1 MDNTRILKIDQP
13 DGWEVLH
20 CKHLTVTHFQA
31 WGNFS
36 DKEIFD
42 YQASGSLCTCT
53 VRHRQQEHQMP
64 RMNSN
69 SQNHLDVLQYY
80 RFPSQG
86 NYEVYMIACKAEGEQ
101 FGARRFAKVRLLTTA
116 HEYTHHQVR
125 LLLQNHVLKIQECRK
140 HSCNPKWSKV
150 YPKHSDFHEIAP
162 KKKGQPLPGRK
173 GWCWAAFTAPPLFFL
188 ASERVARSPVAKAF
202 PSLTCQPWDDFKVHA
217 TCWYVLPNSGCQW
230 LGSGDLD
237 FVLPSLIS
245 ASFSETASLKRY
257 LESFGLWLWTSKGSK
272 SHLPWALGY
281 QRDTRRSEVRWS
293 CQPVQQRKPK
303 MHRNSMK
310 MWGTKNFGRAIYF
323 YSGVLKLQTSRV
335 TRYLKSHAC
344 PWSRP
349 YQARRSGDFDNGN
362 ASEHPNRWISH
373 GLIFRPNWLSWRI
386 DCPNP
391 HHGSQTLVTWT
402 IWTEPEWIQLDI

>member
-162 KKKGQPLPGRK
+162 KKKRATIAWAQGVVLGSFHCPSVVFFGVRASGPEPSSESFPFVDLPTMRWLQGSCYMLVCSTQLWMPVTWQWGSRF
-173 GWCWAAFTAPPLFFL
+173 CFTFIDF
-188 ASERVARSPVAKAF
+188 SIIFGDSISKKVSRVIWVMTVDIQRQQISSA
-202 PSLTCQPWDDFKVHA
+202 
-217 TCWYVLPNSGCQW
+217 
-230 LGSGDLD
+230 LGSGI
-237 FVLPSLIS
+237 P
-245 ASFSETASLKRY
+245 
-257 LESFGLWLWTSKGSK
+257 KG
-272 SHLPWALGY
+272 HAQERG
-281 QRDTRRSEVRWS
+281 
-293 CQPVQQRKPK
+293 
-303 MHRNSMK
+303 
-310 MWGTKNFGRAIYF
+310 A
-323 YSGVLKLQTSRV
+323 LKLSACPTKEAQNAQKFHENVRDQELWACHLLLQWSPQTS
-335 TRYLKSHAC
+335 
-344 PWSRP
+344 
-349 YQARRSGDFDNGN
+349 N
-362 ASEHPNRWISH
+362 
-373 GLIFRPNWLSWRI
+373 
-386 DCPNP
+386 
-391 HHGSQTLVTWT
+391 
-402 IWTEPEWIQLDI
+402 

>member
-1 MDNTRILKIDQP
+1 MSYSTIDFLLKATI
-13 DGWEVLH
+13 
-20 CKHLTVTHFQA
+20 A
-31 WGNFS
+31 
-36 DKEIFD
+36 
-42 YQASGSLCTCT
+42 
-53 VRHRQQEHQMP
+53 
-64 RMNSN
+64 
-69 SQNHLDVLQYY
+69 
-80 RFPSQG
+80 
-86 NYEVYMIACKAEGEQ
+86 YEVYMIACKAEGEQ

-162 KKKGQPLPGRK
+162 KKKRATIAWAQGMVLGSFHCPSVVFFGVRASGPEPSSESFPFVDLPTM
-173 GWCWAAFTAPPLFFL
+173 GWLQGSCYKL
-188 ASERVARSPVAKAF
+188 V
-202 PSLTCQPWDDFKVHA
+202 
-217 TCWYVLPNSGCQW
+217 WYVLPNSGCQW

-237 FVLPSLIS
+237 LFLPSLIS

-257 LESFGLWLWTSKGSK
+257 LVSFGLWLWTSKGSK

-293 CQPVQQRKPK
+293 CQPVQQRKPE
-303 MHRNSMK
+303 MHKNSIK

-323 YSGVLKLQTSRV
+323 YSGGLKLQTSRV

-386 DCPNP
+386 GCPNP
-391 HHGSQTLVTWT
+391 HPGSQTLVTWT